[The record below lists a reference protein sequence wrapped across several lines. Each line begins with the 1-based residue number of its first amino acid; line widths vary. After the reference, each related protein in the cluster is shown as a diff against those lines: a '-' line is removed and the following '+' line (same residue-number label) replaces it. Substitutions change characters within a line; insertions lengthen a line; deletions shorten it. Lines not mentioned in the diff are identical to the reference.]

1 MLLQNRYR
9 VIRRLGE
16 GGFGATFEVGDAG
29 TPKVLKVLLDNYPKS
44 VSLFQR
50 EAQVLR
56 GLRHPGIP
64 RVEPDGY
71 FTFQPQNSAEPLH
84 CLVMEKI
91 EGQNLQEWLRDNQPI
106 SQERA
111 TDWLKQLAEI
121 LDELHQQ
128 HYFHRDIKPDN
139 IMLKPDGQLVLIDFG
154 AVREMTETYL
164 VKIAGKRQG
173 TRVGTS
179 GYMPLEQVDGVALP
193 QSDFYALGRT
203 FVYLLT
209 GKSPFQLIDS
219 QTGELIWRHS
229 APQVSESLANLID
242 YLMAPFPG
250 NRPPNTQVILQHL
263 SAIDK
268 GLPVRAP
275 AVGRQDAGKRKLR
288 AIGVT
293 IGVAAS
299 ILLGVAGLWL
309 ATPKIAIDLNEIG
322 HDNYKAGQF
331 ATAESHFRWALR
343 FNPRLRMAHYNL
355 GATCEKLKNYDC
367 ARREYRLAI
376 EDAGNPAAPYAL
388 NNLGRLSLTLDKDS
402 DAAIS
407 WCLQGLELAQDM
419 TLTSDLLSDLHKN
432 AGWAYLQKAR
442 YVEAKSHLQKAIDI
456 SGKNAAAHCL
466 LAQVLESLDDR
477 VGARVEWENCLTV
490 DPKDRRSEVEKSREL
505 ARQRLKA
512 KGMK

>member
-1 MLLQNRYR
+1 MLLQNRYQ
-9 VIRRLGE
+9 VIRLLGK
-16 GGFGATFEVGDAG
+16 GGFGATFEVSDAG

-71 FTFQPQNSAEPLH
+71 FKFEPGDSAEPLH

-91 EGQNLQEWLRDNQPI
+91 EGHNLQEWLRDNQPI

-111 TDWLKQLAEI
+111 IDWLKQLAEI
-121 LDELHQQ
+121 LDKVHQQ
-128 HYFHRDIKPDN
+128 DYFHRDIKPDN
-139 IMLKPDGQLVLIDFG
+139 IMLKPEGKLVLIDFG
-154 AVREMTETYL
+154 AVREITETYL
-164 VKIAGKRQG
+164 VKIAGNRQG

-209 GKSPFQLIDS
+209 GKYPFQLIDS
-219 QTGELIWRHS
+219 QTGELIWRDS

-263 SAIDK
+263 EAIDK
-268 GLPVRAP
+268 GLPVLSP
-275 AVGRQDAGKRKLR
+275 AVGRQDAGKIKLR
-288 AIGVT
+288 AIGVK

-299 ILLGVAGLWL
+299 ILSGVAGLWL
-309 ATPKIAIDLNEIG
+309 ATPKIAVDLNEMG
-322 HDNYKAGQF
+322 YDNYKAGQF
-331 ATAESHFRWALR
+331 ATAEFYFRWALR

-367 ARREYRLAI
+367 ARSEHRLAI
-376 EDAGNPAAPYAL
+376 QDAGDPAAPYAL

-407 WCLQGLELAQDM
+407 LCLQGLELAQDM

-432 AGWAYLQKAR
+432 AGWAYLDKAR
-442 YVEAKSHLQKAIDI
+442 YAEAKSHLQKAIDI
-456 SGKNAAAHCL
+456 DDKNAAAHCL
-466 LAQVLESLDDR
+466 LAQVLESLDDKT
-477 VGARVEWENCLTV
+477 GAVVEWKNCLTV
-490 DPKDRRSEVEKSREL
+490 DPKDRRPEVEKWREL

-512 KGMK
+512 KGN

>member
-1 MLLQNRYR
+1 MIEPGMLLQNRYQ

-29 TPKVLKVLLDNYPKS
+29 TPKVLKVMLDNYPKA

-64 RVEPDGY
+64 RVEADGY
-71 FTFQPQNSAEPLH
+71 FTFQPGDSAEPLH

-111 TDWLKQLAEI
+111 IDWLKQLAEI
-121 LDELHQQ
+121 LEELHQQ

-164 VKIAGKRQG
+164 VKIAGKCQG

-179 GYMPLEQVDGVALP
+179 GYMPLEQIDGVALP

-263 SAIDK
+263 EAIDK
-268 GLPVRAP
+268 GLPVRP
-275 AVGRQDAGKRKLR
+275 AVGRQDAGKKKLR
-288 AIGVT
+288 SIGVK
-293 IGVAAS
+293 IGVVAL
-299 ILLGVAGLWL
+299 ILLGVGGLWL
-309 ATPKIAIDLNEIG
+309 ATPKIAVDLNEIG
-322 HDNYKAGQF
+322 HENYKAGQF
-331 ATAESHFRWALR
+331 ATAEFYFRWAIR

-367 ARREYRLAI
+367 ARSEHRLAI

-388 NNLGRLSLTLDKDS
+388 NNLGRLSLTLDKDY
-402 DAAIS
+402 DAALS
-407 WCLQGLELAQDM
+407 LLLQGLELAQDI
-419 TLTSDLLSDLHKN
+419 TLKSDLHKN
-432 AGWAYLQKAR
+432 AGWAYLQKSR
-442 YVEAKSHLQKAIDI
+442 YAEANSHLQKAIDI
-456 SGKNAAAHCL
+456 NGKNAAAHCL
-466 LAQVLESLDDR
+466 LAQVLESLNDKAGA
-477 VGARVEWENCLTV
+477 VGEWKNCLTV
-490 DPKDRRSEVEKSREL
+490 DQKDRRPEVEKWREL
-505 ARQRLKA
+505 AGQRLKD
-512 KGMK
+512 KGN